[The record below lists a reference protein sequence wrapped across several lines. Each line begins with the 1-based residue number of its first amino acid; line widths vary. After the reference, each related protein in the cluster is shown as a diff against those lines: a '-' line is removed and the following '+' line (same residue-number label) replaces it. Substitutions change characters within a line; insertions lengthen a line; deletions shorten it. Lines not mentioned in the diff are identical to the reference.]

1 MTGERQNPFHDPG
14 LVARYQSWY
23 ATRGRSAAWREM
35 RLLRWLLDQFPRART
50 ALEVGCGTGHFT
62 RWFESQGLDVVG
74 LDNSAAMLGEAA
86 RLGTRLCVRGDAL
99 ALPFADASI
108 DLVAFVTT
116 LEFLADSARA
126 LAEGRRVA
134 RQGMILGV
142 INRRSRLG
150 ARYRRQGGPIWSA
163 ARFFTPG
170 ELVREVGEAAGPT
183 ASTAWR
189 TTLWPFWPGQTSLP
203 WGGFIGMAVR
213 WQQTENL

>member
-1 MTGERQNPFHDPG
+1 MTVEWQNPFRDPG

-23 ATRGRSAAWREM
+23 ATRGRSAARREE
-35 RLLRWLLDQFPRART
+35 RLLGWLLEQFPAART

-62 RWFESQGLDVVG
+62 RWFESQGLDAIG
-74 LDNSAAMLGEAA
+74 LDNSAAMLREAA
-86 RLGTRLCVRGDAL
+86 RLGSRVCVRGDAL
-99 ALPFADASI
+99 ALPFVDASI
-108 DLVAFVTT
+108 DLVAFITT

-150 ARYRRQGGPIWSA
+150 ARYRRQGGPVWSA
-163 ARFFTPG
+163 ARLFTPG
-170 ELVREVGEAAGPT
+170 ELVREVGQAVGLT
-183 ASTAWR
+183 ASISWR
-189 TTLWPFWPGQTSLP
+189 TTLWPFWPGQTPLP

-213 WQQTENL
+213 LHKTENL